1 MSAVAVA
8 ILTENEAQLPA
19 LRARVEST
27 AIARTTLTHPALP
40 SSSTDPILRQIQD
53 LHIEVVLVEVD
64 ASNPEHGAAAIEL
77 LHNSTNGLAI
87 FAVGTMSQPMAIV
100 AVMRAGACEYI
111 DREGSTTAL
120 LEAFTRHSTRRQK
133 LQRSSGS
140 ARVSTFVNAKSGSG
154 ATTLAVNTATLLQQ
168 AQGSVAL
175 VDFATLG
182 NAQIHLNVRPNFG
195 LIDALQNMHRLD
207 ASMLENLMTP
217 CAGGLHLLAGPQQ
230 PMLEPPTPAELAR
243 LFDLLVSNYRHVVV
257 DCSSRLDSAVRLI
270 TDLSNRVLLVAQPDL
285 VCFWSAKQI
294 RPFLTDGAPSDK
306 ISLVLNRYKKIPGFS
321 DEDME
326 KATASKIFWKVPNQ
340 HLAVAPAIEKGT
352 PVVLQEG
359 LEVSKAIRG
368 LAAEL
373 ARGQEVVS
381 GGGASKGPTLAK
393 ETGLRRFFPSPLR
406 AGN

>member
-8 ILTENEAQLPA
+8 ILTENDAHLPV
-19 LRARVEST
+19 LRARVEGT
-27 AIARTTLTHPALP
+27 AIARVALSHPGFP
-40 SSSTDPILRQIQD
+40 SGAADHVLRQIQD
-53 LHIEVVLVEVD
+53 LSVEVVLVEID

-77 LHNSTNGLAI
+77 LHNTTSGLAI
-87 FAVGTMSQPMAIV
+87 FALGTMNQPMAIV
-100 AVMRAGACEYI
+100 AVMRAGACEYL
-111 DREGSTTAL
+111 DRDGSTSAL
-120 LEAFTRHSTRRQK
+120 LEAFTRHSAKRQK
-133 LQRSSGS
+133 MQRTSAN
-140 ARVSTFVNAKSGSG
+140 ARVSTFVNAKAGSG

-168 AQGSVAL
+168 TQGSVAL
-175 VDFATLG
+175 VDFAPLG
-182 NAQIHLNVRPNFG
+182 NAQLHFNVRPNFG
-195 LIDALQNMHRLD
+195 LTDALQNMHRLD

-217 CAGGLHLLAGPQQ
+217 CLAGLHLLAGPQQ
-230 PMLEPPTPAELAR
+230 PILEPPTPAELAR
-243 LFDLLVSNYRHVVV
+243 LFDLLVSSYRHVVV
-257 DCSSRLDSAVRLI
+257 DCSSRLDMAVRVI

-285 VCFWSAKQI
+285 VCFWSAKQV
-294 RPFLTDGAPSDK
+294 RPFLTDGAPNEK

-340 HLAVAPAIEKGT
+340 HTAVGPAIEKGT

-373 ARGQEVVS
+373 AQGEVAGS
-381 GGGASKGPTLAK
+381 GSGKGAAAAK
-393 ETGLRRFFPSPLR
+393 EGGLRRFFVSPLR

>member
-1 MSAVAVA
+1 VSAVSVA
-8 ILTENEAQLPA
+8 ILTENDAQLPA

-27 AIARTTLTHPALP
+27 AIARTVLSHLGLPAG
-40 SSSTDPILRQIQD
+40 SSDPVLRQIQD
-53 LHIEVVLVEVD
+53 FNVEVVLVEID
-64 ASNPEHGAAAIEL
+64 ASNPERGAAAIEL

-87 FAVGTMSQPMAIV
+87 FALGAMNQPMAIV
-100 AVMRAGACEYI
+100 AVMRAGACEYL
-111 DREGSTTAL
+111 DREGSTSGL

-133 LQRSSGS
+133 LQRTSAS
-140 ARVSTFVNAKSGSG
+140 ARVSTFINAKAGSG

-175 VDFATLG
+175 VDFAPLG
-182 NAQIHLNVRPNFG
+182 NAQLHLNVRPNFG
-195 LIDALQNMHRLD
+195 LSDALQNMHRLD
-207 ASMLENLMTP
+207 SSMLENLMTP
-217 CAGGLHLLAGPQQ
+217 CAAGLHLLAGPQQ
-230 PMLEPPTPAELAR
+230 PMLEAPTPAELAR
-243 LFDLLVSNYRHVVV
+243 LFDILVSNYRHVVV
-257 DCSSRLDSAVRLI
+257 DCSSRLDMAVRLI

-285 VCFWSAKQI
+285 VCFWSAKQV
-294 RPFLTDGAPSDK
+294 RPFLTDGAPNEK

-340 HLAVAPAIEKGT
+340 HTAVAPAIEKGT

-373 ARGQEVVS
+373 ARSVEVL
-381 GGGASKGPTLAK
+381 GDGPTKGPTPAK
-393 ETGLRRFFPSPLR
+393 ESGLRRFFVSPLR